1 MLYVAVFIL
10 ILGITTLVWAHDPK
24 KPGANDKCAVCGM
37 LVKAFPK
44 WAAQIVF
51 KDGTY
56 VYFDGPKDMF
66 KFYFDVAKYNK
77 HKTQADISDIY
88 VTEYYS
94 AKTVKA
100 DSVVFVIGSNVEGPM
115 GTEVVPVP
123 ESKVKGF
130 MLDHKGDKALKFS
143 EITVSDIPGAEMS
156 GHKGMHDG
164 NMK

>member
-1 MLYVAVFIL
+1 MP
-10 ILGITTLVWAHDPK
+10 VWAHDAK

-37 LVKAFPK
+37 LVKPFPK

-56 VYFDGPKDMF
+56 VYFDGPKDML

-115 GTEVVPVP
+115 GTEVVPVS
-123 ESKVKGF
+123 EGKVKGF
-130 MLDHKGDKALKFS
+130 MLDHKGDKTLKFS
-143 EITVSDIPGAEMS
+143 EITAADIPGMS
-156 GHKGMHDG
+156 MHDDS
-164 NMK
+164 MKKH